1 MASSRLGRAYDDH
14 LGRDWRK
21 RKNERRR
28 ERNRWARETFG
39 SDQRI
44 AKARRRREREERRR

>member
-14 LGRDWRK
+14 LGRNWRATKNAKHRK
-21 RKNERRR
+21 RTK
-28 ERNRWARETFG
+28 WARETFG

-44 AKARRRREREERRR
+44 AKARRRRGR